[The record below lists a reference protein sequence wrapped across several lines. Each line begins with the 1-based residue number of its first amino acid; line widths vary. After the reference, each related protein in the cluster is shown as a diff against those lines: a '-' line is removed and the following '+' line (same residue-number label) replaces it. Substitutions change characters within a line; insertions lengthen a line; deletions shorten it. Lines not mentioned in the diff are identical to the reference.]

1 MKDKNDLLN
10 VGNFALV
17 VKEND
22 NRQQIL
28 FAANN
33 RVMLERFVDE
43 INGLNTFLKQIENFI
58 GLKDIKKIVK
68 MLLIINKYY
77 GGEQCF
83 FKNEN
88 FELDLCCENS
98 SSFKASY
105 TDLQKLVAD
114 LVAIKNKIKKEKLTI
129 ILSELIDTLN

>member
-43 INGLNTFLKQIENFI
+43 INVI